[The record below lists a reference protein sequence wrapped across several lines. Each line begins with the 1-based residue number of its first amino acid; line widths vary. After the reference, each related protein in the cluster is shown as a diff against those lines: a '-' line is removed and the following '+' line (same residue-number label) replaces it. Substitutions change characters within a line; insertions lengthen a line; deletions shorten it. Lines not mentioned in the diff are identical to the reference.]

1 MIWAG
6 SVATSKL
13 LDCPH
18 SHIKQNSVPKACW
31 TDMPS
36 VCEENALSE
45 LVTLVLFVTFCQF
58 FADDF
63 QPRTRETH
71 QHHCSQLDGPMYAHV
86 ATTYGVYRDCIL
98 NSSRYFHICDG
109 LAPDIMHD
117 ILEGSL
123 QYEVKE
129 LLKHLI
135 QTEHF
140 FTLKELNDSIEGF
153 PYVAPDKATK
163 PTIIAP
169 QVLSSSDKSL
179 KQKGN

>member
-1 MIWAG
+1 
-6 SVATSKL
+6 
-13 LDCPH
+13 
-18 SHIKQNSVPKACW
+18 
-31 TDMPS
+31 
-36 VCEENALSE
+36 
-45 LVTLVLFVTFCQF
+45 
-58 FADDF
+58 
-63 QPRTRETH
+63 
-71 QHHCSQLDGPMYAHV
+71 MYAHV